1 MSRTRPVVRERRVPV
16 AVVLLALALCG
27 LLAGLCQTHD
37 HALGAPA
44 APYASTSAAAPAPAP
59 AGHLDLLH
67 GCANQGQ
74 GEHTVREHHV
84 AGQQGERTES
94 GNPGR
99 EAVVAAGPRDGYDVC
114 APVRAGPRGAGRAG
128 HELLIALGVDRN

>member
-1 MSRTRPVVRERRVPV
+1 MQERRRVPV

-37 HALGAPA
+37 HALGGPAAPA
-44 APYASTSAAAPAPAP
+44 APYVSSASASSPV
-59 AGHLDLLH
+59 GHLGLPH

-74 GEHTVREHHV
+74 GEHTAREHHV
-84 AGQQGERTES
+84 AGQQAERTES

-99 EAVVAAGPRDGYDVC
+99 EVVVAAGPRDGYDVC